1 MQVGMGVGERLTA
14 AGIAISSGSK
24 VETTNVDR
32 ASEGIELNSPP
43 DILIGDLDY
52 HRYHLFRSCNPP
64 MASPMHYPQAKYF
77 QGPRYWEGSG
87 RLNGNIP
94 PYMGMNMLHP
104 LGGLAPSLHS
114 LSRMGGGNYPPRGF
128 ASYGNE
134 ETSPK
139 PRGGTGTYLP
149 NPVRIT
155 ACSSLLLLKYGSVEN
170 HSIFISS
177 KGYSVGQKLVSCV
190 GILIPWPVTC
200 DQHILSG
207 GSGCTQTIVLIKLLS
222 PNRRSFS

>member
-1 MQVGMGVGERLTA
+1 MQVGMGVIERLTA

-52 HRYHLFRSCNPP
+52 HRYHLLRSCNPP

-77 QGPRYWEGSG
+77 QGPQYWEGSG
-87 RLNGNIP
+87 RQNGNIF
-94 PYMGMNMLHP
+94 PYMGMNVLHTF
-104 LGGLAPSLHS
+104 GALAPSLHS
-114 LSRMGGGNYPPRGF
+114 PSRMGSGNYPPRGF

-149 NPVRIT
+149 NPVRLN
-155 ACSSLLLLKYGSVEN
+155 ACSSFLLLNYGSLEN
-170 HSIFISS
+170 HSNCFPPKVTQLVRIWCLMLEHW
-177 KGYSVGQKLVSCV
+177 YHGQLHVINKVCQVAQAALK
-190 GILIPWPVTC
+190 P
-200 DQHILSG
+200 
-207 GSGCTQTIVLIKLLS
+207 
-222 PNRRSFS
+222 

>member
-24 VETTNVDR
+24 AETTNVDR

-52 HRYHLFRSCNPP
+52 HRYHLLRSCNPP

-87 RLNGNIP
+87 RLNGNILP
-94 PYMGMNMLHP
+94 HMGMLHP
-104 LGGLAPSLHS
+104 LGGLAPSIHS
-114 LSRMGGGNYPPRGF
+114 PSRMGGGNYPPRGF

-155 ACSSLLLLKYGSVEN
+155 ACSYCSLEI
-170 HSIFISS
+170 HSTFISS
-177 KGYSVGQKLVSCV
+177 KGYSVGQNLMSCV
-190 GILIPWPVTC
+190 GTLIPCPVTC
-200 DQHILSG
+200 DQHILPG
-207 GSGCTQTIVLIKLLS
+207 GSGCT
-222 PNRRSFS
+222 